1 MDYCAAKAALQAYSR
16 GAAQNM
22 AEHFVRVNA
31 IAPGGVDTPMHAHH
45 RDFLME
51 YEKYIPLGRMTVAED
66 IVGTA
71 IYLASDASAYIT
83 GQTIHVNGG
92 MIMVD

>member
-1 MDYCAAKAALQAYSR
+1 
-16 GAAQNM
+16 
-22 AEHFVRVNA
+22 
-31 IAPGGVDTPMHAHH
+31 MHAHH

-66 IVGTA
+66 LVGTA
-71 IYLASDASAYIT
+71 IFLASDASAYIT